1 MMMMAKKYRREPMP
15 PLLRH
20 IIEYGL
26 VIIGSFFVAMAFN
39 VFLLPNNIA
48 SGGVAG
54 ISTITKGVFGWE
66 PGIVQ
71 WVLNV
76 PLFIMGLVILG
87 KNFGVKSFVGTV
99 VLPLFVIL
107 TSNWDPATPDPL
119 LGAIF
124 GGMGVGLGLGIV
136 FRGRASTGGIDL
148 AAQVLHKFT
157 HLPLGVSVA
166 LFDGM
171 IVLTSALVFSVEEGL
186 YALIGLFVTS
196 RTIDFVQVGLNTSK
210 NVMIIT
216 DDVDDVRDAIF
227 ERIDRGVTV
236 LSGAGGYT
244 EQERKVVMCVVQ
256 QNEFTRLTQT
266 VKRVDPG
273 AFVVAMNATEVLG
286 EGFKTSR

>member
-1 MMMMAKKYRREPMP
+1 MMMAKKYRREPVP
-15 PLLRH
+15 PALRH
-20 IIEYGL
+20 TMDYGL
-26 VIIGSFFVAMAFN
+26 VILGSFFVAIAFN
-39 VFLLPNNIA
+39 LFLLPNNVA

-66 PGIVQ
+66 PGVVQ
-71 WVLNV
+71 WVLNI
-76 PLFIMGLVILG
+76 PLFIMGWLILG
-87 KNFGVKSFVGTV
+87 KNFGVKSLVGTV
-99 VLPLFVIL
+99 VLPFFVLL
-107 TSNWDPATPDPL
+107 TSSMDAATPDPL

-148 AAQVLHKFT
+148 AAQVIHKFT
-157 HLPLGVSVA
+157 HLPLGICVA
-166 LFDGM
+166 MLDGL
-171 IVLTSALVFSVEEGL
+171 IVITSAFVFSLEEGL

-216 DDVDDVRDAIF
+216 EEVDEVRDEIF
-227 ERIDRGVTV
+227 RQIDRGVTV

-244 EQERKVVMCVVQ
+244 ERERRVVMCVVQ
-256 QNEFTRLTQT
+256 QNEFIKLTQT
-266 VKRVDPG
+266 VKTVDPG

-286 EGFKTSR
+286 EGFKTT

>member
-1 MMMMAKKYRREPMP
+1 MAKKYRREPVP
-15 PLLRH
+15 PALRH
-20 IIEYGL
+20 TMDYGL
-26 VIIGSFFVAMAFN
+26 VILGSFFVAIAFN
-39 VFLLPNNIA
+39 LFLLPNNVA

-66 PGIVQ
+66 PGVVQ
-71 WVLNV
+71 WVLNI
-76 PLFIMGLVILG
+76 PLFIMGWLILG
-87 KNFGVKSFVGTV
+87 KNFGVKSLVGTV
-99 VLPLFVIL
+99 VLPFFVLL
-107 TSNWDPATPDPL
+107 TSSMDAATPDPL

-148 AAQVLHKFT
+148 AAQVIHKFT
-157 HLPLGVSVA
+157 HLPLGICVA
-166 LFDGM
+166 MLDGL
-171 IVLTSALVFSVEEGL
+171 IVITSAFVFSLEEGL

-216 DDVDDVRDAIF
+216 EEVDEVRDEIF
-227 ERIDRGVTV
+227 RQIDRGVTV

-244 EQERKVVMCVVQ
+244 ERERRVVMCVVQ
-256 QNEFTRLTQT
+256 QNEFIKLTQT
-266 VKRVDPG
+266 VKIVDPG

-286 EGFKTSR
+286 EGFKTT

>member
-1 MMMMAKKYRREPMP
+1 MP
-15 PLLRH
+15 PLMKH
-20 IIEYGL
+20 MIEYGL
-26 VIIGSFFVAMAFN
+26 VILGSFFVALAFN

-71 WVLNV
+71 WVLNI
-76 PLFIMGLVILG
+76 PLFITGVLILG
-87 KNFGVKSFVGTV
+87 KNFGIKSFVGTL
-99 VLPLFVIL
+99 VLPMFVLL
-107 TSNWDPATPDPL
+107 TSDLDAATPDPL

-157 HLPLGVSVA
+157 HLPLGISVA
-166 LFDGM
+166 LLDGM
-171 IVLTSALVFSVEEGL
+171 IVLTSAVVFSLEEGL
-186 YALIGLFVTS
+186 YALIGLFATS

-216 DDVDDVRDAIF
+216 EYVDDVRDAIF
-227 ERIDRGVTV
+227 EEIDRGVTV

-244 EQERKVVMCVVQ
+244 DRERRVVMCVVQ
-256 QNEFTRLTQT
+256 QNEFIKLTQT
-266 VKRVDPG
+266 VKMVDPG

-286 EGFKTSR
+286 EGFKTT

>member
-1 MMMMAKKYRREPMP
+1 MP
-15 PLLRH
+15 PLLKN

-26 VIIGSFFVAMAFN
+26 VILGSFFVAIAFN

-71 WVLNV
+71 WILNI
-76 PLFIMGLVILG
+76 PLFITGVVILG
-87 KNFGVKSFVGTV
+87 KNFGIKSFVGTV
-99 VLPLFVIL
+99 MLPLFVLL
-107 TSNWDPATPDPL
+107 TADLAPATPDPL

-157 HLPLGVSVA
+157 HLPLGISVA
-166 LFDGM
+166 MLDGL
-171 IVLTSALVFSVEEGL
+171 IVLTSAIVFSLEEGL
-186 YALIGLFVTS
+186 YALIGLFATS
-196 RTIDFVQVGLNTSK
+196 RTIDFVQVGFNTSK

-216 DDVDDVRDAIF
+216 EYVDDVRGAIF
-227 ERIDRGVTV
+227 QEIDRGVTV

-244 EQERKVVMCVVQ
+244 DRERRVVMCVVQ
-256 QNEFTRLTQT
+256 QNEFTKLTQT
-266 VKRVDPG
+266 VKMVDPG

-286 EGFKTSR
+286 EGFKTT

>member
-1 MMMMAKKYRREPMP
+1 MAKKYRREPLP
-15 PLLRH
+15 PLVRH
-20 IIEYGL
+20 TIEYGL
-26 VIIGSFFVAMAFN
+26 VILGSFFVALAFN
-39 VFLLPNNIA
+39 VFLLSNNIA

-66 PGIVQ
+66 PGVVQ

-76 PLFIMGLVILG
+76 PLFITGVIILG
-87 KNFGVKSFVGTV
+87 KNFGMKSFVGTM
-99 VLPLFVIL
+99 VLPLFVLL
-107 TSNWDPATPDPL
+107 TSSLSPATPDPL

-166 LFDGM
+166 LFDGL
-171 IVLTSALVFSVEEGL
+171 IVITSALVFSLEEGL
-186 YALIGLFVTS
+186 YALIGLFATS

-216 DDVDDVRDAIF
+216 ENLEETRQTIL
-227 ERIDRGVTV
+227 EKIDRGVTV
-236 LSGAGGYT
+236 LEGSGGYT
-244 EQERKVVMCVVQ
+244 DEKRKVIMCVVQ
-256 QNEFTRLTQT
+256 QNEFIKLTQT
-266 VKRVDPG
+266 VKRIDPG

-286 EGFKTSR
+286 EGFKMP

>member
-1 MMMMAKKYRREPMP
+1 MAKKYRREPMP
-15 PLLRH
+15 PLMKH

-26 VIIGSFFVAMAFN
+26 VILGSFFVALAFN

-71 WVLNV
+71 WVLNI
-76 PLFIMGLVILG
+76 PLFITGVLILG
-87 KNFGVKSFVGTV
+87 KNFGIKSFVGTL
-99 VLPLFVIL
+99 VLPMFVLL
-107 TSNWDPATPDPL
+107 TSDLDAATPDPL

-157 HLPLGVSVA
+157 HLPLGISVA
-166 LFDGM
+166 MLDGL
-171 IVLTSALVFSVEEGL
+171 IVLTSAVVFSLEEGL
-186 YALIGLFVTS
+186 YALIGLFATS
-196 RTIDFVQVGLNTSK
+196 RTIDFVQVGFNTSK

-216 DDVDDVRDAIF
+216 ECVDDVRDAIF
-227 ERIDRGVTV
+227 EEIDRGVTV

-244 EQERKVVMCVVQ
+244 DRERRVVMCVVQ
-256 QNEFTRLTQT
+256 QNEFIKLTQT
-266 VKRVDPG
+266 VKMVDPG

-286 EGFKTSR
+286 EGFKTT

>member
-15 PLLRH
+15 PLLKH
-20 IIEYGL
+20 TIEYAL
-26 VIIGSFFVAMAFN
+26 VILGSFFVALAFN

-71 WVLNV
+71 WVLNI
-76 PLFIMGLVILG
+76 PLFLSGLLILG
-87 KNFGVKSFVGTV
+87 KNFGIKSLVGTL
-99 VLPLFVIL
+99 VLPFFVL
-107 TSNWDPATPDPL
+107 VTSNLEPATPDPL

-148 AAQVLHKFT
+148 AAQVVHKFT
-157 HLPLGVSVA
+157 HLPLGICVA
-166 LFDGM
+166 MLDGM

-186 YALIGLFVTS
+186 YALIGLFATS
-196 RTIDFVQVGLNTSK
+196 RTIDIVQVGLNTSK
-210 NVMIIT
+210 NVMIVT
-216 DDVDDVRDAIF
+216 DEIDEVREAIF
-227 ERIDRGVTV
+227 KEIDRGVTV
-236 LSGAGGYT
+236 LNGSGGYT
-244 EQERKVVMCVVQ
+244 DQERRIVMCVVQ
-256 QNEFTRLTQT
+256 QSEFTKLSQT

-286 EGFKTSR
+286 EGFKTS

>member
-20 IIEYGL
+20 AIEYAL
-26 VIIGSFFVAMAFN
+26 VILGSFFVALAFN

-71 WVLNV
+71 WILNI
-76 PLFIMGLVILG
+76 PLFITGVVILG
-87 KNFGVKSFVGTV
+87 KNFGIKSLVGTL
-99 VLPLFVIL
+99 VLPFFVL
-107 TSNWDPATPDPL
+107 VTSNLEPATPDPL

-148 AAQVLHKFT
+148 AAQVIHKFT
-157 HLPLGVSVA
+157 HLPLGICVA
-166 LFDGM
+166 MLDGM

-186 YALIGLFVTS
+186 YALIGLFATS
-196 RTIDFVQVGLNTSK
+196 RTIDIVQVGLNTSK
-210 NVMIIT
+210 NVMIVT
-216 DDVDDVRDAIF
+216 DEIDEVREAIF
-227 ERIDRGVTV
+227 KEIDRGVTV
-236 LSGAGGYT
+236 LNGSGGYT
-244 EQERKVVMCVVQ
+244 DQKRRIVMCVVQ
-256 QNEFTRLTQT
+256 QNEFTKLSQT

-286 EGFKTSR
+286 EGFKTS

>member
-1 MMMMAKKYRREPMP
+1 MMMAKKYRREPVP

-20 IIEYGL
+20 TMDYGL
-26 VIIGSFFVAMAFN
+26 VILGSFFVAIAFN
-39 VFLLPNNIA
+39 LFLLPNNVA

-66 PGIVQ
+66 PGVVQ
-71 WVLNV
+71 WVLNI
-76 PLFIMGLVILG
+76 PLFIMGWLVLG
-87 KNFGVKSFVGTV
+87 KNFGVKSLVGTI
-99 VLPLFVIL
+99 VLPFFVLL
-107 TSNWDPATPDPL
+107 TSSMDAATPDPL

-148 AAQVLHKFT
+148 AAQVIHKFT
-157 HLPLGVSVA
+157 HLPLGICVA
-166 LFDGM
+166 MLDGL
-171 IVLTSALVFSVEEGL
+171 IVITSAFVFSLEEGL

-216 DDVDDVRDAIF
+216 EEVDEVRDEIF
-227 ERIDRGVTV
+227 RQIDRGVTV

-244 EQERKVVMCVVQ
+244 ERERRVVMCVVQ
-256 QNEFTRLTQT
+256 QNEFIKLTQT
-266 VKRVDPG
+266 VKTVDPG

-286 EGFKTSR
+286 EGFKTT

>member
-1 MMMMAKKYRREPMP
+1 MMMAKKYRREPMP
-15 PLLRH
+15 PALRH
-20 IIEYGL
+20 SIDYGL
-26 VIIGSFFVAMAFN
+26 VILGSFFVALAFN
-39 VFLLPNNIA
+39 LFLLPNNIA

-66 PGIVQ
+66 PGLVQ
-71 WVLNV
+71 WIMNI
-76 PLFIMGLVILG
+76 PLFIMGVVILG
-87 KNFGVKSFVGTV
+87 KNFGLKSFVGTV
-99 VLPLFVIL
+99 TLPLFVL
-107 TSNWDPATPDPL
+107 LSSEMAPATSTPL

-157 HLPLGVSVA
+157 HFPLGISVA
-166 LFDGM
+166 LLDGM
-171 IVLTSALVFSVEEGL
+171 IVLTSAIVFSLEEGM
-186 YALIGLFVTS
+186 YALIGLFATS

-216 DDVDDVRDAIF
+216 EEVDEVRAAIF
-227 ERIDRGVTV
+227 KQIDRGVTV

-244 EQERKVVMCVVQ
+244 DRERRVVMCVVQ
-256 QNEFTRLTQT
+256 QNEFIRLTQT
-266 VKRVDPG
+266 VKIADPG

-286 EGFKTSR
+286 EGFKTT

>member
-1 MMMMAKKYRREPMP
+1 M
-15 PLLRH
+15 PLLVRH
-20 IIEYGL
+20 AIEYGL
-26 VIIGSFFVAMAFN
+26 VILGSFFVALAFN

-54 ISTITKGVFGWE
+54 ISTITKGIFDWE

-76 PLFIMGLVILG
+76 PLFITGVIILG
-87 KNFGVKSFVGTV
+87 KNFGVKSFVGTM
-99 VLPLFVIL
+99 VLPLFVLL
-107 TSNWDPATPDPL
+107 TSNLAPATPDPL

-166 LFDGM
+166 LFDGL
-171 IVLTSALVFSVEEGL
+171 IVLTSALVFSLEEGL
-186 YALIGLFVTS
+186 YALIGLFATS

-216 DDVDDVRDAIF
+216 ENLEETRLKILN
-227 ERIDRGVTV
+227 EIDRGVTV
-236 LSGAGGYT
+236 LQGSGGYT
-244 EQERKVVMCVVQ
+244 DEQRKVIMCVVQ
-256 QNEFTRLTQT
+256 QNEFIKLTQT
-266 VKRVDPG
+266 VKRIDPG

-286 EGFKTSR
+286 EGFKMP

>member
-1 MMMMAKKYRREPMP
+1 MMMAKKYRREPMP
-15 PLLRH
+15 PLMKH
-20 IIEYGL
+20 MIEYGL
-26 VIIGSFFVAMAFN
+26 VILGSFFVALAFN

-71 WVLNV
+71 WVLNI
-76 PLFIMGLVILG
+76 PLFITGVLILG
-87 KNFGVKSFVGTV
+87 KNFGIKSFVGTL
-99 VLPLFVIL
+99 VLPMFVLL
-107 TSNWDPATPDPL
+107 TSDLDAATPDPL

-157 HLPLGVSVA
+157 HLPLGISVA
-166 LFDGM
+166 LLDGM
-171 IVLTSALVFSVEEGL
+171 IVLTSAVVFSLEEGL
-186 YALIGLFVTS
+186 YALIGLFATS

-216 DDVDDVRDAIF
+216 EYVDDVRDAIF
-227 ERIDRGVTV
+227 EEIDRGVTV

-244 EQERKVVMCVVQ
+244 DRERRVVMCVVQ
-256 QNEFTRLTQT
+256 QNEFIKLTQT
-266 VKRVDPG
+266 VKMVDPG

-286 EGFKTSR
+286 EGFKTT

>member
-1 MMMMAKKYRREPMP
+1 MAKKYRREPMP
-15 PLLRH
+15 PLVKH
-20 IIEYGL
+20 VIEYSL
-26 VIIGSFFVAMAFN
+26 VVLGSFFVALAFN
-39 VFLLPNNIA
+39 IFLLPNNIA

-71 WVLNV
+71 AVLNV
-76 PLFIMGLVILG
+76 PLFITGIVLLG
-87 KNFGVKSFVGTV
+87 KNFGIKSFVGTM
-99 VLPLFVIL
+99 VLPLFVLL
-107 TSNWDPATPDPL
+107 TNNLEPATPNPL

-157 HLPLGVSVA
+157 HLPLGISVA
-166 LFDGM
+166 LLDGM
-171 IVLTSALVFSVEEGL
+171 IVLTSAFVFSVEEGL
-186 YALIGLFVTS
+186 YALIGLFATS

-216 DDVDDVRDAIF
+216 EHVEEVRAAILN
-227 ERIDRGVTV
+227 EIDRGVTV
-236 LSGAGGYT
+236 LQGSGGYT
-244 EQERKVVMCVVQ
+244 ERERQVIMCVVQ
-256 QNEFTRLTQT
+256 QNEFIKLTQT
-266 VKRVDPG
+266 VKTIDPG

-286 EGFKTSR
+286 EGFKTT

>member
-1 MMMMAKKYRREPMP
+1 MMMAKKYRREPVP
-15 PLLRH
+15 PALRH
-20 IIEYGL
+20 TMDYGL
-26 VIIGSFFVAMAFN
+26 VILGSFFVAIAFN
-39 VFLLPNNIA
+39 LFLLPNNVA

-66 PGIVQ
+66 PGVVQ
-71 WVLNV
+71 WVLNI
-76 PLFIMGLVILG
+76 PLFIMGWLILG
-87 KNFGVKSFVGTV
+87 KNFGVKSLVGTV
-99 VLPLFVIL
+99 VLPFFVLL
-107 TSNWDPATPDPL
+107 TSSMDAATPDPL

-148 AAQVLHKFT
+148 AAQVIHKFT
-157 HLPLGVSVA
+157 HLPLGICVA
-166 LFDGM
+166 MLDGL
-171 IVLTSALVFSVEEGL
+171 IVITSAFVFSLEEGL

-216 DDVDDVRDAIF
+216 EEVDEVRDEIF
-227 ERIDRGVTV
+227 RQIDRGVTV

-244 EQERKVVMCVVQ
+244 ERERRVVMCVVQ
-256 QNEFTRLTQT
+256 QNEFIKLTQT
-266 VKRVDPG
+266 VKIVDPG

-286 EGFKTSR
+286 EGFKTT

>member
-15 PLLRH
+15 PLIKH
-20 IIEYGL
+20 IIEYSL
-26 VIIGSFFVAMAFN
+26 VILGSFFVALAFN
-39 VFLLPNNIA
+39 IFLLPNNIA

-71 WVLNV
+71 AILNV
-76 PLFIMGLVILG
+76 PLFIMGIVLLG
-87 KNFGVKSFVGTV
+87 KNFGLKSFVGTM
-99 VLPLFVIL
+99 VLPLFVLL
-107 TSNWDPATPDPL
+107 TNNFDPATPNPL

-157 HLPLGVSVA
+157 HLPLGISVA
-166 LFDGM
+166 ILDGM

-186 YALIGLFVTS
+186 YALIGLFATS

-216 DDVDDVRDAIF
+216 ENVEEVRAAILN
-227 ERIDRGVTV
+227 EIDRGVTV
-236 LSGAGGYT
+236 LQGSGGYT
-244 EQERKVVMCVVQ
+244 ERERQVIMCVVQ
-256 QNEFTRLTQT
+256 QNEFIKLTQT
-266 VKRVDPG
+266 VKTIDPG

-286 EGFKTSR
+286 EGFKTT

>member
-1 MMMMAKKYRREPMP
+1 MP
-15 PLLRH
+15 PVIKH
-20 IIEYGL
+20 MIEYSL
-26 VIIGSFFVAMAFN
+26 VILGSFFVALAFN

-71 WVLNV
+71 AILNV
-76 PLFIMGLVILG
+76 PLFIMGIVLLG
-87 KNFGVKSFVGTV
+87 KNFGLKSFVGTM
-99 VLPLFVIL
+99 VLPLFVLL
-107 TSNWDPATPDPL
+107 TNNFEPATPNPL

-157 HLPLGVSVA
+157 HLPLGISVA
-166 LFDGM
+166 ILDGI

-186 YALIGLFVTS
+186 YALIGLFATS

-216 DDVDDVRDAIF
+216 ENVEEVRAAILN
-227 ERIDRGVTV
+227 EIDRGVTV
-236 LSGAGGYT
+236 LQGSGGYT
-244 EQERKVVMCVVQ
+244 DRERQVIMCVVQ
-256 QNEFTRLTQT
+256 QNEFIKLTQT
-266 VKRVDPG
+266 VKTIDPG

-286 EGFKTSR
+286 EGFKTT